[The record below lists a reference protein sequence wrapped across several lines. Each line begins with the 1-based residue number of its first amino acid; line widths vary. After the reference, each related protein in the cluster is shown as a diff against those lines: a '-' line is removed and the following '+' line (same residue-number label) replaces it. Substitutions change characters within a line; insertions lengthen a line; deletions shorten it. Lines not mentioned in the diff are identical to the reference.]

1 MIIAGRFDDDSIGGL
16 QSISW
21 ELKENQIA
29 AMLVSN
35 SMKDEI
41 LLLKYQQLWLSWR
54 IVEFVTVLRLDS
66 IYSWFALDV
75 IAVMLEKRQQKNLAT
90 TRNLNFTPLYGIMF
104 FRYQLSLKWKLR
116 KENVNTL
123 ASISFPYRHT
133 YMKLPALMYY

>member
-54 IVEFVTVLRLDS
+54 ILVCTWRHCGHVGETPTKESRNYKKLKFHSFVWYYVFPLSAFTQVKT
-66 IYSWFALDV
+66 
-75 IAVMLEKRQQKNLAT
+75 EKRKRKYTCVHL
-90 TRNLNFTPLYGIMF
+90 FPLQAYLHEVAGI
-104 FRYQLSLKWKLR
+104 
-116 KENVNTL
+116 NVL
-123 ASISFPYRHT
+123 
-133 YMKLPALMYY
+133 LMPL